1 MNLVIS
7 DYRTWQFDAILGL
20 QQLNVPSAPLL
31 CVKLNAPL
39 NINLSSLLENKSIP
53 LENARIFLN

>member
-39 NINLSSLLENKSIP
+39 NITLS
-53 LENARIFLN
+53 